1 MATTKLNPFDE
12 YQKVIDALFGAG
24 VVRINPSVVSNNA
37 IGTWRHADEFE
48 MFKNNYTNKL
58 QRLKDL
64 YAGTK
69 ECGIIQNLAASIAD
83 EKNWEGAYAE
93 LVAYD
98 ILNTDYNAPLKLDNT
113 RKASFAIAGKMGM
126 KNINY
131 DIYMPDYGVYMDV
144 KAFTDTVGDILNH
157 SVIQHVLRS
166 PEFAPYRINILPEHP
181 LDEDNNKYTLNVG
194 ALQTELSNK
203 LREMIATNSKRMS
216 FASQIVQQLRFNVLR
231 DGGVNS
237 SESTYSPYRHAE
249 AMKDFIIRRYSNKL
263 PITRPFFLV
272 FVNFPWYNQITN
284 DAFGNNKI
292 FYRSLARRTFIQYKN
307 DTILAS
313 SINGKIGDKSRAKNI
328 IQKLSGII
336 FIDDHSI
343 TENSYNAYIYTNPN
357 AKNKCR
363 RLDSYFYEVLRK
375 AKDGEFDDFQYDNY

>member
-131 DIYMPDYGVYMDV
+131 DIYICQIMECIWTSRLLLIQSVTSLIIVSFNMCFE
-144 KAFTDTVGDILNH
+144 ALNLH
-157 SVIQHVLRS
+157 HT
-166 PEFAPYRINILPEHP
+166 A
-181 LDEDNNKYTLNVG
+181 
-194 ALQTELSNK
+194 
-203 LREMIATNSKRMS
+203 
-216 FASQIVQQLRFNVLR
+216 
-231 DGGVNS
+231 
-237 SESTYSPYRHAE
+237 
-249 AMKDFIIRRYSNKL
+249 
-263 PITRPFFLV
+263 
-272 FVNFPWYNQITN
+272 
-284 DAFGNNKI
+284 
-292 FYRSLARRTFIQYKN
+292 
-307 DTILAS
+307 
-313 SINGKIGDKSRAKNI
+313 
-328 IQKLSGII
+328 
-336 FIDDHSI
+336 
-343 TENSYNAYIYTNPN
+343 
-357 AKNKCR
+357 
-363 RLDSYFYEVLRK
+363 
-375 AKDGEFDDFQYDNY
+375 